1 MPRYAVDPSHLSGE
15 GLRQWY
21 MRTPAEIERERQAFA
36 FQRYQDFFAGLRP
49 PVSPEEFREEPFNR
63 ETEATAP
70 LTNDTTPFRG
80 VIADSGRVPEGSNP
94 RRVVRLLPPEGR
106 RTPTSEEDV
115 FLDTSGAGP
124 DDGRWLFEIG
134 NTANRQ
140 LRKEY
145 EKEVGPWPK
154 TETGRNYDVAHDR
167 AVADGGK
174 NTLDNIRPMHPDS
187 HVSEHMAN
195 GDYARWARRAAIAR
209 AFGGRVASSLGPLGI
224 LSNITGVLSGRIRT
238 DTFDNFASD
247 MIGLPSEADRQ
258 KRLEQQQKA
267 FNPRWKPGD
276 PIII

>member
-15 GLRQWY
+15 DLRQWY

-36 FQRYQDFFAGLRP
+36 VQRYQDFFAGRRP
-49 PVSPEEFREEPFNR
+49 PVSPDEIRDEPFRRDR
-63 ETEATAP
+63 ETYAP
-70 LTNDTTPFRG
+70 FTNDKPPFRG
-80 VIADSGRVPEGSNP
+80 VIADPGRIPEGSNP
-94 RRVVRLLPPEGR
+94 RRVMPLLPSEGPWN
-106 RTPTSEEDV
+106 PTSEEEV

-134 NTANRQ
+134 NPANRQ

-145 EKEVGPWPK
+145 EKKVGPWPK
-154 TETGRNYDVAHDR
+154 TETGRNYDVAHNR
-167 AVADGGK
+167 AIADGGK
-174 NTLDNIRPMHPDS
+174 NTLDNIRPVHPDS

-209 AFGGRVASSLGPLGI
+209 TFGGRVASSLGPLGI
-224 LSNITGVLSGRIRT
+224 LPDITGVLSGRIRT
-238 DTFDNFASD
+238 DTFDNFVSD
-247 MIGLPSEADRQ
+247 MMGLPSEADRQ
-258 KRLEQQQKA
+258 KRIEQQQKA

>member
-1 MPRYAVDPSHLSGE
+1 MPRYAVDPSNLSGE
-15 GLRQWY
+15 DLLRWY
-21 MRTPAEIERERQAFA
+21 MRTPAEIERERQDFA
-36 FQRYQDFFAGLRP
+36 VQRYQDYFAGLRSA
-49 PVSPEEFREEPFNR
+49 VSPEDFREEPFSR
-63 ETEATAP
+63 EGESKPP
-70 LTNDTTPFRG
+70 LTRDAAPFRRAIDDLG
-80 VIADSGRVPEGSNP
+80 NVSEGSNA
-94 RRVVRLLPPEGR
+94 RRIVRWLPSYGQPA
-106 RTPTSEEDV
+106 PASEEEV
-115 FLDTSGAGP
+115 FLDISGAGP

-134 NTANRQ
+134 NPANRQ

-145 EKEVGPWPK
+145 EKKVGPWPK

-174 NTLDNIRPMHPDS
+174 NTLDNIRPMHPDN

-195 GDYARWARRAAIAR
+195 GDFARWARRAATAR

-224 LSNITGVLSGRIRT
+224 LSDITGVLSGRIRT

-258 KRLEQQQKA
+258 KRIEQQQKA